1 MMSIINFIGGFISD
15 RIKEFFNIYLDE
27 KDIRESYGDE
37 YADRFSVVNPKTGKR
52 KISLMKIAKRIVI
65 LGIIAFWLVIIIR
78 IFTYD
83 GIWSNI

>member
-1 MMSIINFIGGFISD
+1 MINIINIIGRFISD

-52 KISLMKIAKRIVI
+52 RISLMKIAKRIVI
-65 LGIIAFWLVIIIR
+65 LGIITFWIIIFIR
-78 IFTYD
+78 IMTYG
-83 GIWSNI
+83 GIWS